1 MGYSANWTNETTY
14 NGNGKSF
21 LRDEAKALLCQ
32 PSNIFGAPN
41 YKGAVIPSAK

>member
-1 MGYSANWTNETTY
+1 MGYSANRTNEITY
-14 NGNGKSF
+14 NRNGKSF
-21 LRDEAKALLCQ
+21 LRDEAKTLCQ